1 MTRRRGKRRRG
12 GWTNGLFF
20 AGKGGRGKGGR
31 ALERGG
37 EGGEP
42 VANFRGRLEL
52 WQKGRRGGEG
62 CTGLRWRRP
71 VYRCDVIRKHAG
83 STNLSQGMGRGR
95 GSNLVQRNEFSARP
109 PLRFAAPSSSP
120 TFHRDSSLFHS
131 SLLELFS
138 SPLLLLLFKEEVI
151 SFLLV
156 EV

>member
-52 WQKGRRGGEG
+52 WQKGRRGGVVRG
-62 CTGLRWRRP
+62 YVGGGLYIAAMLSANTRVRP
-71 VYRCDVIRKHAG
+71 IYPKGWGGGGGA
-83 STNLSQGMGRGR
+83 TLSSGM
-95 GSNLVQRNEFSARP
+95 NSARGPLCGSQPLPPP
-109 PLRFAAPSSSP
+109 PLSTGIRPFSTRVYWSSSA
-120 TFHRDSSLFHS
+120 
-131 SLLELFS
+131 
-138 SPLLLLLFKEEVI
+138 LLFFFF
-151 SFLLV
+151 FLRKRLFLFY
-156 EV
+156 

>member
-1 MTRRRGKRRRG
+1 MDGRMGFFSREKADEEKAVELLKGEERGESRLPIFAG
-12 GWTNGLFF
+12 GWSS
-20 AGKGGRGKGGR
+20 GKK
-31 ALERGG
+31 GG
-37 EGGEP
+37 EG
-42 VANFRGRLEL
+42 R
-52 WQKGRRGGEG
+52 G